1 MVTCQ
6 SMLSMAKKANF
17 FDSILTG
24 DEKWIAFDNTHRGFT
39 VVRPGPSAR
48 RDAKTPQIRQKGH
61 VVRLVEYERNRAS
74 RGTGK
79 RSDS

>member
-24 DEKWIAFDNTHRGFT
+24 DEKWIAFDNTHRGLQW
-39 VVRPGPSAR
+39 SNA
-48 RDAKTPQIRQKGH
+48 IRNDGFDETDEIHQNKIKKVIVKILTKGFF
-61 VVRLVEYERNRAS
+61 
-74 RGTGK
+74 
-79 RSDS
+79 